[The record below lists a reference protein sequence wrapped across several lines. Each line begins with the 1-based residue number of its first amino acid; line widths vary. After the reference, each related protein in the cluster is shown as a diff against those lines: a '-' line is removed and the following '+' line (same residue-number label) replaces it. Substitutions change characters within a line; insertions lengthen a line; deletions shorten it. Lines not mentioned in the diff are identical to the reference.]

1 MKYRNIKIKD
11 IGRVVTGKT
20 PVTSIREYYDGEYMF
35 ISPSELHGGFRVGC
49 SEKTLTERGLNSIKN
64 NIIDGTTVLVGCI
77 GWDMGNV
84 AMTFEKCA
92 TNQQINSITDFRK
105 DYNPYYVYYWL
116 SLKKEY
122 LFSIAS
128 VTRTPILSKSVFE
141 NVEIPIPSI
150 NYQDKV
156 VDLLLSLDKKIENNQ
171 KINDNLLN
179 QAKDIFDYWFTQF
192 DFPNE
197 LGTPYKSSGGK
208 MRYEAAVSRNIP
220 YNWEITTIGDITICL
235 DSKRIPLSSSERE
248 KMHGNI
254 PYYGATGIMDY
265 VDKAIF
271 DSDYVLLAEDGSV
284 MNQEGKPI
292 LQRISGPCWINNHAH
307 VLAPIEDYSCILLF
321 MLLKDIPVVQIK
333 TGSIQ
338 MKINQ
343 ENLNN
348 YKIIQIPD
356 KLRREI
362 NAILEPFDRKI
373 LEIQRENDNLHHLR
387 DWLLP
392 LIMNGQATI
401 DD

>member
-35 ISPSELHGGFRVGC
+35 ISPSELHGGYRVGC

-84 AMTFEKCA
+84 AMAFEKCA

-171 KINDNLLN
+171 KINDNL
-179 QAKDIFDYWFTQF
+179 
-192 DFPNE
+192 
-197 LGTPYKSSGGK
+197 PYQSS
-208 MRYEAAVSRNIP
+208 MVA
-220 YNWEITTIGDITICL
+220 
-235 DSKRIPLSSSERE
+235 
-248 KMHGNI
+248 
-254 PYYGATGIMDY
+254 
-265 VDKAIF
+265 
-271 DSDYVLLAEDGSV
+271 
-284 MNQEGKPI
+284 
-292 LQRISGPCWINNHAH
+292 
-307 VLAPIEDYSCILLF
+307 
-321 MLLKDIPVVQIK
+321 
-333 TGSIQ
+333 
-338 MKINQ
+338 
-343 ENLNN
+343 
-348 YKIIQIPD
+348 
-356 KLRREI
+356 
-362 NAILEPFDRKI
+362 
-373 LEIQRENDNLHHLR
+373 
-387 DWLLP
+387 
-392 LIMNGQATI
+392 
-401 DD
+401 

>member
-1 MKYRNIKIKD
+1 
-11 IGRVVTGKT
+11 
-20 PVTSIREYYDGEYMF
+20 
-35 ISPSELHGGFRVGC
+35 
-49 SEKTLTERGLNSIKN
+49 
-64 NIIDGTTVLVGCI
+64 
-77 GWDMGNV
+77 
-84 AMTFEKCA
+84 
-92 TNQQINSITDFRK
+92 
-105 DYNPYYVYYWL
+105 
-116 SLKKEY
+116 
-122 LFSIAS
+122 
-128 VTRTPILSKSVFE
+128 
-141 NVEIPIPSI
+141 
-150 NYQDKV
+150 
-156 VDLLLSLDKKIENNQ
+156 
-171 KINDNLLN
+171 
-179 QAKDIFDYWFTQF
+179 
-192 DFPNE
+192 
-197 LGTPYKSSGGK
+197 

>member
-1 MKYRNIKIKD
+1 
-11 IGRVVTGKT
+11 
-20 PVTSIREYYDGEYMF
+20 
-35 ISPSELHGGFRVGC
+35 
-49 SEKTLTERGLNSIKN
+49 
-64 NIIDGTTVLVGCI
+64 
-77 GWDMGNV
+77 
-84 AMTFEKCA
+84 
-92 TNQQINSITDFRK
+92 
-105 DYNPYYVYYWL
+105 
-116 SLKKEY
+116 
-122 LFSIAS
+122 
-128 VTRTPILSKSVFE
+128 
-141 NVEIPIPSI
+141 
-150 NYQDKV
+150 
-156 VDLLLSLDKKIENNQ
+156 
-171 KINDNLLN
+171 
-179 QAKDIFDYWFTQF
+179 
-192 DFPNE
+192 
-197 LGTPYKSSGGK
+197 
-208 MRYEAAVSRNIP
+208 
-220 YNWEITTIGDITICL
+220 
-235 DSKRIPLSSSERE
+235 
-248 KMHGNI
+248 
-254 PYYGATGIMDY
+254 MDY

>member
-1 MKYRNIKIKD
+1 MSICQSL
-11 IGRVVTGKT
+11 TGKLDISNKM
-20 PVTSIREYYDGEYMF
+20 TS
-35 ISPSELHGGFRVGC
+35 
-49 SEKTLTERGLNSIKN
+49 
-64 NIIDGTTVLVGCI
+64 
-77 GWDMGNV
+77 
-84 AMTFEKCA
+84 
-92 TNQQINSITDFRK
+92 
-105 DYNPYYVYYWL
+105 L
-116 SLKKEY
+116 SL
-122 LFSIAS
+122 LF
-128 VTRTPILSKSVFE
+128 ILF
-141 NVEIPIPSI
+141 PM
-150 NYQDKV
+150 
-156 VDLLLSLDKKIENNQ
+156 
-171 KINDNLLN
+171 INDNLLN

-235 DSKRIPLSSSERE
+235 DSKRIPLSGSERE
-248 KMHGNI
+248 KMQGNI

-307 VLAPIEDYSCILLF
+307 VLAPIEDYSCLLLF

-392 LIMNGQATI
+392 LLMNGQATI